1 MSYVTCAKC
10 GQENTGESLYC
21 IDCGASLRGLP
32 RVEPK
37 LAQPV
42 VGHSSQRTTYAPAPD
57 APSVYSASSYAG
69 LRSIA
74 ALCSG
79 LGWLVM
85 VMTGLGMI
93 GSLIVMLGR
102 ERSFFLAGL
111 GGIIVSLVIGGLC
124 FLLLRVIAEG
134 ISVFLDIEA
143 NTRETAINSRK
154 IASILEQHAS

>member
-1 MSYVTCAKC
+1 M
-10 GQENTGESLYC
+10 
-21 IDCGASLRGLP
+21 
-32 RVEPK
+32 
-37 LAQPV
+37 
-42 VGHSSQRTTYAPAPD
+42 
-57 APSVYSASSYAG
+57 
-69 LRSIA
+69 
-74 ALCSG
+74 LCSG

>member
-10 GQENTGESLYC
+10 GQENSGGAQFYC
-21 IDCGASLRGLP
+21 MNCGASLKGIP

-37 LAQPV
+37 LAQPI
-42 VGHSSQRTTYAPAPD
+42 VGQSPQQTAYASTPY

-79 LGWLVM
+79 LGWLV
-85 VMTGLGMI
+85 VGMTGLGVI
-93 GSLIVMLGR
+93 GSLIIM
-102 ERSFFLAGL
+102 FNDNFLAGL
-111 GGIIVSLVIGGLC
+111 GGILFSLVIGGLC
-124 FLLLRVIAEG
+124 FLFLRVIAEG

-143 NTRETAINSRK
+143 NSRQVAINSQT
-154 IASILEQHAS
+154 IISLLERRPN